1 MLVNCEPLSECAC
14 LNLKSFL
21 NNSCFLCEF
30 SRKGLQKRDFSQRED
45 STETQLFWCVDGT
58 EEQTPCDASSYRAS
72 RIRTNVW
79 TLLSKL
85 LTNDLQRELLAE
97 WLQHMFSKKKKKK
110 KIQEH
115 LSAHGQI
122 MKRGRGKSYQTNMK
136 LQITH
141 SAQFATSNFYGSRS
155 LWSRR

>member
-97 WLQHMFSKKKKKK
+97 WLQHMFSKKKKKEKDSGTSICSWTNNEKRKRK
-110 KIQEH
+110 K
-115 LSAHGQI
+115 LSNKYETANYSLSSVCN
-122 MKRGRGKSYQTNMK
+122 K
-136 LQITH
+136 
-141 SAQFATSNFYGSRS
+141 QF
-155 LWSRR
+155 LW